1 MDAYH
6 TRKPWRRA
14 LTGLTGAGLPP
25 GTETRTGIAAVAK
38 IRLPDLRAGE
48 AEPEIVVAVARGV
61 VVAIGTAQVARGVV
75 PTATPFHSV
84 GAAGNGKPPHRL
96 ARTQSQDQACMI
108 GRPTMTKPPPNR
120 IAARLDAESVAH
132 LDRLMEQT
140 GERNTTTLLKLAL
153 ARAVNGCDVPT
164 QADHAAIQANTDTGT
179 GTGTGTGN
187 EPDPGNRA
195 GAARDA
201 KAVSETSASA
211 ETKTSAVE
219 NQRIPPAPRATPSAS
234 ETGEAMQVRVVT
246 LAFDPA
252 RGCFDD
258 EPLRLLLAGRQI
270 TRLDKQFF
278 QQDGRS
284 YWSAWVEYRPEP
296 SLAERREPTHRLTGE
311 PLRLFEALREWRR
324 DTAEALGVPAY
335 AVATN
340 RQLLAVVDARPASRA
355 ALGRLSGFGK
365 KKLAQHGDAI
375 IRLVADFARQAQAG

>member
-1 MDAYH
+1 
-6 TRKPWRRA
+6 
-14 LTGLTGAGLPP
+14 
-25 GTETRTGIAAVAK
+25 
-38 IRLPDLRAGE
+38 
-48 AEPEIVVAVARGV
+48 
-61 VVAIGTAQVARGVV
+61 
-75 PTATPFHSV
+75 
-84 GAAGNGKPPHRL
+84 
-96 ARTQSQDQACMI
+96 
-108 GRPTMTKPPPNR
+108 MTKPPNR

-140 GERNTTTLLKLAL
+140 GERNTTALLKLAL

-164 QADHAAIQANTDTGT
+164 HADHTAIQANTDADTA
-179 GTGTGTGN
+179 TGN
-187 EPDPGNRA
+187 EPDPGTLA
-195 GAARDA
+195 GVAPDA
-201 KAVSETSASA
+201 KAVSKTGASA
-211 ETKTSAVE
+211 ETKTSPIE
-219 NQRIPPAPRATPSAS
+219 NQRIPSAPRATPSVS
-234 ETGEAMQVRVVT
+234 DTDEAMQVRVVT

-270 TRLDKQFF
+270 TGLDKQFF

-296 SLAERREPTHRLTGE
+296 SLAQRREPTHRLTGE

-340 RQLLAVVDARPASRA
+340 RQLLAVVDARPTSRA

-375 IRLVADFARQAQAG
+375 IRLVADFAHQAQAG